1 MARNQGP
8 IMPDDE
14 STPVSRADDERGNGG
29 SFRRPTKRSATSV
42 DDDLDNR
49 FAGLDEEDDEQQFR
63 RAPKRPQVRRS
74 AVTKKVANRLKIA
87 IIAMIV
93 VGAFATIGILF
104 YSYGKGSW
112 RFRIDSSDNIEITG
126 NKHVTRSQIMK
137 QVMGE
142 DIGRNVFSVPLDEQK
157 KKLEQITW
165 VKSATVM
172 RILPNRLRVD
182 ILERTPVAF
191 VQFGQRVELIDATGV
206 VMDIPIG
213 TQGNWAFPVIVGM
226 RESDPL
232 STRAAKMKIYDR
244 LITDLDSTGEKNSQD
259 LNEVDLGD
267 PEDVKIT
274 VADSEKSILIH
285 LGDSNFLDR
294 FKMFKTHVQEWRQQY
309 ANLDSVD
316 LRYDRQVILNPD
328 SKGVDPP
335 KTVSTATK
343 PTVKQVAKPVQRAIS
358 KPAAKKRHK

>member
-14 STPVSRADDERGNGG
+14 STPVSRAQDDRENGG
-29 SFRRPTKRSATSV
+29 SFRRPSKRSATSV
-42 DDDLDNR
+42 DDDLDSR
-49 FAGLDEEDDEQQFR
+49 FADLDEDEGDEKQFR
-63 RAPKRPQVRRS
+63 RAPKRPQVRRG

-87 IIAMIV
+87 IIVLIV
-93 VGAFATIGILF
+93 VGAIGTVVSFL

-126 NKHVTRSQIMK
+126 NQHVTRSQIMK
-137 QVMGE
+137 LVMGE
-142 DIGRNVFSVPLDEQK
+142 DIGRNIYSVPLDEQK
-157 KKLEQITW
+157 KKLEQLTW

-172 RILPNRLRVD
+172 RILPNRIHVD
-182 ILERTPVAF
+182 IVERTPVAF
-191 VQFGQRVELIDATGV
+191 VQFGQRVELIDAGGV
-206 VMDIPIG
+206 IMDIPVG
-213 TQGNWAFPVIVGM
+213 TVGNWAFPVILGM

-232 STRAAKMKIYDR
+232 STRAAKMKIYQS
-244 LITDLDSTGEKNSQD
+244 LIADLDSTGEKNSQD

-285 LGDSNFLDR
+285 LGDQKFLER
-294 FKMFKTHVQEWRQQY
+294 FKLFKTHVQEWRQQY

-316 LRYDRQVILNPD
+316 LRYERQVILNPD
-328 SKGVDPP
+328 SKGAEPA
-335 KTVSTATK
+335 KTVSAAQK
-343 PTVKQVAKPVQRAIS
+343 PTVKPVSKPVS
-358 KPAAKKRHK
+358 KPSSRKRHK

>member
-1 MARNQGP
+1 
-8 IMPDDE
+8 MPDDE

-29 SFRRPTKRSATSV
+29 SFRRPTKRAATSV

-49 FAGLDEEDDEQQFR
+49 FAGLDEEDDDGQQFR
-63 RAPKRPQVRRS
+63 RAPKRPQVRRG

-87 IIAMIV
+87 IIVLIV
-93 VGAFATIGILF
+93 IGVIATIGSYL

-112 RFRIDSSDNIEITG
+112 RFRIDSSDNIEIAG
-126 NKHVTRSQIMK
+126 NKHVTRAQIMK
-137 QVMGE
+137 LVMGE
-142 DIGRNVFSVPLDEQK
+142 DIGRNVFAVPLDEQK

-165 VKSATVM
+165 IQSATVM
-172 RILPNRLRVD
+172 RILPNRIHVD
-182 ILERTPVAF
+182 IVERTPVAF
-191 VQFGQRVELIDATGV
+191 VQFGQRVELIDSGGV
-206 VMDIPIG
+206 IMDIPVG
-213 TQGNWAFPVIVGM
+213 SVGNWANPVVEGV

-232 STRAAKMKIYDR
+232 STRAAKMKIYEK
-244 LITDLDSTGEKNSQD
+244 LISELDSTGEKNSQD

-294 FKMFKTHVQEWRQQY
+294 FKIFKTHVQEWRQQY

-328 SKGVDPP
+328 SKGLDTP
-335 KTVSTATK
+335 KTVLTAGK
-343 PTVKQVAKPVQRAIS
+343 PTVKPVAKTVAKPSSR
-358 KPAAKKRHK
+358 KRHK